1 MENERIFSLI
11 EKMYDKMEKLNKEL
25 RSEMQEMNQELRSE
39 MQEMNQ
45 ELRSE
50 MQEMNQEL
58 RSEMQDGFKK
68 TRLSFVKIE
77 HDIEQIK
84 TMTEGIVAN
93 TKRIDKIESK
103 VDSLVDIIKNKS
115 IVVSKENYVQILKKA

>member
-11 EKMYDKMEKLNKEL
+11 EKMYDKMEKLNK
-25 RSEMQEMNQELRSE
+25 ELRSE